1 MAGTLTGANLLARVK
16 DILQDTTSVRWPEA
30 ELLRYI
36 NDAQRE
42 IVNYRPESSATTSNV
57 QLVTGTK
64 QSLPSGGLRLIKL
77 TRNMSSAASNATGK
91 RAIRIVNVDILNTQE
106 PDWNDP
112 TVSGDAAHG
121 SVVKHYIFDD
131 DDPRNFYVYP
141 GVANG
146 QNAFVEIVFSN
157 SPTDLANA
165 SATISVDDIYANAIM
180 DYVLFR
186 AYQKDS
192 EYAGNAQRAGTHYQL
207 FLNCLG
213 QGGNAA
219 SMLDPNND
227 PVSNIGTGAVPQVA
241 QMQQQGR

>member
-1 MAGTLTGANLLARVK
+1 MAGTLTGANILARIK

-42 IVNYRPESSATTSNV
+42 IVNYRPESSATTANV
-57 QLVTGTK
+57 QLVAGTK
-64 QSLPSGGLRLIKL
+64 QSLPSGGLRLIKV
-77 TRNMSSAASNATGK
+77 TRNMSDTSGGATGK

-121 SVVKHYIFDD
+121 TTVKHYIFDE
-131 DDPRNFYVYP
+131 DDPKNFYVYP
-141 GVANG
+141 GVSG
-146 QNAFVEIVFSN
+146 NAYVEIVYSD
-157 SPTDLANA
+157 SPTDLGNT
-165 SATISVDDIYANAIM
+165 SAVISVDDIYANAIM

-192 EYAGNAQRAGTHYQL
+192 EYAGNAQRANQHYQL
-207 FLNCLG
+207 FLNCIG
-213 QGGNAA
+213 QGNQA
-219 SMLDPNND
+219 SMMLDPNND
-227 PVSNIGTGAVPQVA
+227 RVSNIGAVPPV
-241 QMQQQGR
+241 MQQQGS

>member
-1 MAGTLTGANLLARVK
+1 MALTGTNLLSRIE

-42 IVNYRPESSATTSNV
+42 IVNYRPESSAKTANV

-64 QSLPSGGLRLIKL
+64 QTLPTDGLRLIKV
-77 TRNMSSAASNATGK
+77 TRNMSDASGGATGK

-112 TVSGDAAHG
+112 TVSGDAQHG
-121 SVVKHYIFDD
+121 TVIKHYIFDE
-131 DDPRNFYVYP
+131 DDPKNFYVYP
-141 GVANG
+141 GVNG
-146 QNAFVEIVFSN
+146 NAYLEIVYSKI
-157 SPTDLANA
+157 PTDLSSA
-165 SATISVDDIYANAIM
+165 SSNLDIDDIYGNAVI

-192 EYAGNAQRAGTHYQL
+192 EYAGNAQRANQHYQL
-207 FLNCLG
+207 FLNCIG
-213 QGGNAA
+213 QGNQA
-219 SMLDPNND
+219 SMMLDPNND
-227 PVSNIGTGAVPQVA
+227 RVSNIGAVPPV
-241 QMQQQGR
+241 MQQQGS

>member
-1 MAGTLTGANLLARVK
+1 MAGTLTGANILARIK

-42 IVNYRPESSATTSNV
+42 IVNYRPESSATTANI
-57 QLVTGTK
+57 QLVAGTK
-64 QSLPSGGLRLIKL
+64 QSLPSGGLRLIKV
-77 TRNMSSAASNATGK
+77 TRNMSDTSGGATGK

-121 SVVKHYIFDD
+121 TTVKHYIFDE
-131 DDPRNFYVYP
+131 DDPKNFYVYP
-141 GVANG
+141 GVSG
-146 QNAFVEIVFSN
+146 NAYVEIVYSD
-157 SPTDLANA
+157 SPTDLGNT
-165 SATISVDDIYANAIM
+165 SAVISVDDIYANAIM

-192 EYAGNAQRAGTHYQL
+192 EYAGNTQRANQHYQL
-207 FLNCLG
+207 FLNCIG
-213 QGGNAA
+213 QGNQA
-219 SMLDPNND
+219 SMMLDPNND
-227 PVSNIGTGAVPQVA
+227 RVSNIGAVPPV
-241 QMQQQGR
+241 MQQQGS

>member
-1 MAGTLTGANLLARVK
+1 MAGTLTGANLLSRVK

-64 QSLPSGGLRLIKL
+64 QSLPSGGLRLIKV
-77 TRNMSSAASNATGK
+77 TRNMSDASGGATGK
-91 RAIRIVNVDILNTQE
+91 RAIRIINVDILNTQE

-112 TVSGDAAHG
+112 NVAGDAAHG
-121 SVVKHYIFDD
+121 TVVKHYIFDE

-141 GVANG
+141 GVAG
-146 QNAFVEIVFSN
+146 NAFVEIVFSN
-157 SPTDLANA
+157 SPTDLANT
-165 SATISVDDIYANAIM
+165 SAVISVDDIYANAIM

-192 EYAGNAQRAGTHYQL
+192 EYAGNAQRANQHYQL
-207 FLNCLG
+207 FMNCIG
-213 QGGNAA
+213 QGNQA
-219 SMLDPNND
+219 SALLDPNND
-227 PVSNIGTGAVPQVA
+227 PVSNIGAVPPV
-241 QMQQQGR
+241 MQQPQGR